1 MKNLLL
7 CLFLLSITAQ
17 SFGQY
22 LPTLREIYDFEIGDT
37 FNYLETWEVGGANGN
52 SCTKTDISYEISKN
66 LSVGNTISY
75 ERSYSDG
82 NIDTLTFVDSS
93 EHFSN
98 NCNQDFVKVP
108 TLIYKVHGSS
118 KSYTAAFCIKANIDA
133 NHLDNKIFSWG
144 AENID
149 SIFIKEENH
158 YYRTTE
164 RPRDRFEYK
173 YRNRMDLILGIN
185 SFSTS
190 HIQLELVS
198 FIKGNDT
205 TELDVLNINS
215 SIKSPTIKVYPNPNS
230 SIIHIAVS
238 SPIHSVKLCDL
249 KGQIVISKEEINTL
263 NLVSLTAGIY
273 IAEIRTEAGII
284 RKKVYKK

>member
-1 MKNLLL
+1 M
-7 CLFLLSITAQ
+7 
-17 SFGQY
+17 
-22 LPTLREIYDFEIGDT
+22 
-37 FNYLETWEVGGANGN
+37 
-52 SCTKTDISYEISKN
+52 
-66 LSVGNTISY
+66 
-75 ERSYSDG
+75 
-82 NIDTLTFVDSS
+82 DSS

-118 KSYTAAFCIKANIDA
+118 KSDTAAFCIKANIDA

-238 SPIHSVKLCDL
+238 SPIHSVKLCNL

-273 IAEIRTEAGII
+273 MAEVRTEAGII

>member
-1 MKNLLL
+1 MKNLLH
-7 CLFLLSITAQ
+7 CLFLLSIIAQ
-17 SFGQY
+17 IFEQY
-22 LPTLREIYDFEIGDT
+22 LPTLREIYDFEIGDK
-37 FNYLETWEVGGANGN
+37 FNYLETWEVGGVNGN

-98 NCNQDFVKVP
+98 NCNQYFVKVP

-118 KSYTAAFCIKANIDA
+118 KSDTAAFCIKANIDA

-144 AENID
+144 TENID

-238 SPIHSVKLCDL
+238 SPIHSVKLCNL

-273 IAEIRTEAGII
+273 MAEVRTEAGII